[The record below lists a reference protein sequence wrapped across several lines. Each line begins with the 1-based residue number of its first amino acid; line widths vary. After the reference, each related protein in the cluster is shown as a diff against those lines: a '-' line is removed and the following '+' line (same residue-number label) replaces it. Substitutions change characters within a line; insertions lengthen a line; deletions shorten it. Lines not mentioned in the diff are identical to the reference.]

1 MGVRDN
7 DRPPL
12 ICGWAILPISES
24 FKTEEI
30 RDSRQKWS
38 FKPTW
43 AERTRLH
50 GFVSLSPARGVP
62 FRSFSRMSSSIS
74 SGITWVLWSF
84 LNHFRHPLQAIQY
97 RCPRV
102 CLPYKLSLILL
113 DSDCH
118 GTYSYQWF
126 FLHFR
131 TTSASFPIS
140 IDCWAFY
147 TADAQEPAVII
158 LTKNGKLKKLFQTLT
173 SLLAAQYSLIHP
185 LESPVLRWECYFE
198 SLDLNQSG

>member
-50 GFVSLSPARGVP
+50 GFVSLSPARDVP

-84 LNHFRHPLQAIQY
+84 LNHLRHPLQAIQY

-118 GTYSYQWF
+118 GTYSYQF
-126 FLHFR
+126 SDHQRKLSHFHRLLGILHGRRSR
-131 TTSASFPIS
+131 TCSYNI
-140 IDCWAFY
+140 
-147 TADAQEPAVII
+147 
-158 LTKNGKLKKLFQTLT
+158 N
-173 SLLAAQYSLIHP
+173 
-185 LESPVLRWECYFE
+185 
-198 SLDLNQSG
+198 